1 MSWDS
6 GPTAAAHHGGA
17 SWFPNFLVPGLL
29 LRWKLRMGIELTTEE
44 AVLGDR
50 HWLGTVAEP

>member
-6 GPTAAAHHGGA
+6 GPTAAAHHWGP

-29 LRWKLRMGIELTTEE
+29 LSGKLRLGIGLTTGE
-44 AVLGDR
+44 AVLGT
-50 HWLGTVAEP
+50 GIGS